1 MLFLNKFDFK
11 TPIKLKLFLFSL
23 CPGPATIYVQKSQII
38 SKVRLFFQYNPNY
51 HLQKNAIQE

>member
-1 MLFLNKFDFK
+1 MLFLNEFDLK
-11 TPIKLKLFLFSL
+11 TSIKLKLFLFLL
-23 CPGPATIYVQKSQII
+23 CPVPETIYVQKSQII